1 MLDRRSSSSL
11 SFIRMDEHGSSPRLG
26 VDSSWHSTLWR
37 SSKDL
42 PSIQTKL
49 HKRWAIP
56 ACLFATTFG
65 CFCLVTLALGLG
77 LGLGWRRYGSTSR
90 TLQVNNSSYYGISE
104 GLEVIS
110 SSALINAKELALDT
124 GFVVSNQPR
133 TREYVFNISQALAAP
148 DGFEKPMILANG
160 QSPGPLIEVNI
171 GDTVRVHV
179 NNLMSNWRTTIHWHG
194 IDQRNTTWMDGV
206 TGVSQC
212 GIPAGHNF
220 TYEFRIDGQRG
231 TFWWHA
237 HSSVQ
242 YSDGLYGPIVS

>member
-171 GDTVRVHV
+171 GDTGKWYPYSFSPSPSFLSRYRQCNSPARARIRRIPHLCPRTSAGSIRV
-179 NNLMSNWRTTIHWHG
+179 NSYT
-194 IDQRNTTWMDGV
+194 DQR
-206 TGVSQC
+206 
-212 GIPAGHNF
+212 HF
-220 TYEFRIDGQRG
+220 
-231 TFWWHA
+231 
-237 HSSVQ
+237 
-242 YSDGLYGPIVS
+242 